1 MLKEHGATDESKDDE
16 NLERSEIKK
25 KIEVLSQKYKV
36 LFGTIAKDQNAESVS
51 LVDVREHLKKSG
63 FHPGNQ
69 VIEKQLLDAS
79 EGKED
84 LTWIQFRNMMFGR
97 KIVLQRAFTQK
108 LVISK
113 WKNLCDTIV
122 EIYESLQKNV
132 DGKLPNYQDV
142 LSEESRKDQ

>member
-25 KIEVLSQKYKV
+25 KIESLSQKYKV
-36 LFGTIAKDQNAESVS
+36 LFGTISKDQNAESVS
-51 LVDVREHLKKSG
+51 LVDVHEYLKKSG
-63 FHPGNQ
+63 FQSGNQ
-69 VIEKQLLDAS
+69 VIAKQILDTS
-79 EGKED
+79 EGKD
-84 LTWIQFRNMMFGR
+84 DISWIQFRNMMFGR

-113 WKNLCDTIV
+113 WKNLCDTII
-122 EIYESLQKNV
+122 EIYGDLQKNV
-132 DGKLPNYQDV
+132 EGKLPDYQDV